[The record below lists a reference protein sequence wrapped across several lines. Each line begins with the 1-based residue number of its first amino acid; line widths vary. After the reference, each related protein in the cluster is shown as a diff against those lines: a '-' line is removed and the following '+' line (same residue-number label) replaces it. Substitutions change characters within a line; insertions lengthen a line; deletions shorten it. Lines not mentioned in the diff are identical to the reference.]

1 MYAAALAVLTVVRN
15 VITAG
20 PDFRVWGKVAAVI
33 ARVMVPPA
41 HNGTRPVCATI
52 GMTHAAECNGCNGM
66 LAI

>member
-1 MYAAALAVLTVVRN
+1 MCAAVLAVLTVVRN

-33 ARVMVPPA
+33 AQAMAPPV
-41 HNGTRPVCATI
+41 HNGIRPACATI
-52 GMTHAAECNGCNGM
+52 GMTHAAECNSGSGM